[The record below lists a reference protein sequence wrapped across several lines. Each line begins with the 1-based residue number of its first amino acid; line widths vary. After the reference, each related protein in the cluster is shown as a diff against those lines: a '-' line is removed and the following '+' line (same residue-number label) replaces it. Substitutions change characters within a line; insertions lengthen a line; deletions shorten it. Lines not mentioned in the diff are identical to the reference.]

1 MESITGHPAS
11 SFDASFCNDF
21 NDMLESTGFDQHM
34 DAMQMLMANLCHES
48 CGFRYMK
55 EIDPGYYL
63 DGRKDLGN
71 IYPGDGP
78 VTGAAG
84 PCKSPGVTTTRPAP
98 TGFVITVALTTA
110 RSWNSALTTQLITTH
125 SPSPSHGC

>member
-1 MESITGHPAS
+1 MEAITGHPAS

-63 DGRKDLGN
+63 DGRRDLGQCLSRRWSPL
-71 IYPGDGP
+71 PGLW
-78 VTGAAG
+78 TSA
-84 PCKSPGVTTTRPAP
+84 SHRP
-98 TGFVITVALTTA
+98 
-110 RSWNSALTTQLITTH
+110 
-125 SPSPSHGC
+125 